1 MSVLPLAAVE
11 RIARK
16 AGVERISAEALEE
29 LTISV
34 EDIAAE
40 LVKEIETITK
50 HAGRRTVNAEDIKIA
65 SGKM

>member
-16 AGVERISAEALEE
+16 AGVERISAEALGE

-34 EDIAAE
+34 EEIAGE
-40 LVKEIETITK
+40 LVREIETITK
-50 HAGRRTVNAEDIKIA
+50 HAGRRTVKPDDIKIA
-65 SGKM
+65 AGKM